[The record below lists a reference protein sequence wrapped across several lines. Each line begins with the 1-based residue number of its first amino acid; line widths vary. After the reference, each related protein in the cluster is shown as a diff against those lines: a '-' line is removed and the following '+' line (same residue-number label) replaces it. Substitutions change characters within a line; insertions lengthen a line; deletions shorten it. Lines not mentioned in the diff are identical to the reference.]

1 MLRAILSILLL
12 ASAPVALAGLEAG
25 GTAIATSASPIVV
38 NGRTVGTLEPGQSV
52 TVLGLQAATNQA
64 IVSLEL
70 PGRPKLVGSVSAD
83 HLISVDGS
91 PSVPAAPATAT
102 ASPPPA
108 STLDLSTT
116 LPAVDVARFFKADKS
131 AALAQ
136 YNGQRMKLSGIIDRV
151 ALDRGPGGMDIPTVY
166 LRSAAGL
173 PRLKIVF
180 SNTLGS
186 NDALFQRYSNVI
198 PNWWWSYRDRS
209 LDYRLAGLTEI
220 QVRTTYRSSN
230 TVQHSDGT
238 SSVSRSRSNSQ
249 WFTLFKVGESIS
261 LEGTCSGCHLDIEFN
276 GGTIL

>member
-12 ASAPVALAGLEAG
+12 ASAPAAMAALQAG
-25 GTAIATSASPIVV
+25 GSAIATSAAPIVV

-52 TVLGLQAATNQA
+52 TVLGLQTATNQA

-83 HLISVDGS
+83 HLISVDGA
-91 PSVPAAPATAT
+91 PSAPAAATAT
-102 ASPPPA
+102 PPPPA
-108 STLDLSTT
+108 PTLDLSTT

-136 YNGQRMKLSGIIDRV
+136 YSGQRMKLSGIIDRV
-151 ALDRGPGGMDIPTVY
+151 ALDRGPGGTDIPTVY
-166 LRSAAGL
+166 LRSATGL

-186 NDALFQRYSNVI
+186 NDALFQRYNNVI
-198 PNWWWSYRDRS
+198 PSWWWSYRDRS
-209 LDYRLAGLTEI
+209 LDFRLAGLSEI
-220 QVRTTYRSSN
+220 QVRAVYRSN
-230 TVQHSDGT
+230 HTVQYSDGT

-249 WFTLFKVGESIS
+249 WFTLFKVGEAIS
-261 LEGTCSGCHLDIEFN
+261 VEGTCSGCHLDVEFS
-276 GGTIL
+276 GGTVL